1 MKIINTILNGMIVT
15 FFVSLVGI
23 VFVQVI
29 CRYVLGNSLSWA
41 EEFAQ
46 MVFVW
51 LIYLGGIIAVRKGI
65 NISFDVFLEM
75 LPYKFWVPVFAA
87 GNLVSL
93 GFLMVAL
100 FFGYEIASMN
110 MTQSSA
116 IMRIPMGLAYL
127 AVPAG
132 ALGMVVSQVQYFR
145 AQMQKRRTQG

>member
-1 MKIINTILNGMIVT
+1 MKIINTILNGIIVT

-23 VFVQVI
+23 VFIQVI

-75 LPYKFWVPVFAA
+75 LPYKLWVPVFAA
-87 GNLVSL
+87 GSLVSM
-93 GFLMVAL
+93 GFLVVAL
-100 FFGYEIASMN
+100 YFGFEIASMN
-110 MTQSSA
+110 MMQSSA
-116 IMRIPMGLAYL
+116 IMRVPMGLAYL

-132 ALGMVVSQVQYFR
+132 ALGMIVSQVQYFR
-145 AQMQKRRTQG
+145 SQMKKRREQA